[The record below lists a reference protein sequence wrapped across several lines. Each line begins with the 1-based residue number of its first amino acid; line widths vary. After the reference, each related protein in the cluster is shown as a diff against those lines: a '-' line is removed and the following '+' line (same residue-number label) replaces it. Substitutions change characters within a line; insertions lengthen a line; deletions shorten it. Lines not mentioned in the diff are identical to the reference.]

1 MGLVEDTEPSTWELR
16 GVLREE
22 ESPNVLS
29 SVILYESSLEPEEEK
44 AGISQS
50 ELKEA
55 PEK

>member
-1 MGLVEDTEPSTWELR
+1 MGLAEDTKWELR
-16 GVLREE
+16 GILAEE
-22 ESPNVLS
+22 ESPNALS
-29 SVILYESSLEPEEEK
+29 GVFLYESRLEPEEEK